1 VPRGARS
8 GRARSRAEES
18 VERASPAVVT
28 VARRVPLPIT
38 TAIVLATPTPG
49 ASPLDTVAGLPL
61 ALRTVLTLQKEGIER
76 VHLVVET
83 GDTSTAAQITADP
96 RVRIPVEVVAA
107 ASRRAGLE
115 RLLETGAPALVA
127 LAEVV
132 VEPSI
137 YRDLAGT
144 SLERALAVAAASG
157 GEPVGPLV
165 ASPRLGAALSARDPA
180 APLDEALRELRA
192 AGGLELLDV
201 GPLWAL
207 RADTPEGRQRAVDA
221 LFEACRKPVD
231 GLVSRHLNRHISIF
245 ISKRLVATPVTPN
258 MTSVATF
265 ILAIAAAFAVARGTY
280 GAMLLGAA
288 LFQANSI
295 LDGVDGELARVRFQH
310 SRTGQWLDTIFD
322 DLSTAL
328 FYGGLTLGVRGGV
341 FGHELALCGY
351 LAIGALALTVA
362 QYYAELLG
370 LGSGDF
376 YALEWD
382 LAGGRAT
389 GIRAKVVRF
398 FQLLLKKDFFIFLY
412 LALAVVGLLPFALVV
427 ALFGH
432 AIALAAAVARN
443 ARRLL

>member
-1 VPRGARS
+1 
-8 GRARSRAEES
+8 
-18 VERASPAVVT
+18 
-28 VARRVPLPIT
+28 VPLPIT
-38 TAIVLATPTPG
+38 TAVVLATSTPG
-49 ASPLDTVAGLPL
+49 AAPLDALAGLPL
-61 ALRTVLTLQKEGIER
+61 ALRAVLTLQKEGIER
-76 VHLVVET
+76 VYLVVDE
-83 GDTSTAAQITADP
+83 GDTRTGARITADP
-96 RVRIPVEVVAA
+96 RVRIPVEIVPA

-115 RLLETGAPALVA
+115 RLCTTDALLVA
-127 LAEVV
+127 AAEVV

-137 YRDLAGT
+137 YRDLAATPLDG
-144 SLERALAVAAASG
+144 ALAVILSLAASG
-157 GEPVGPLV
+157 GEPLGPLL
-165 ASPRLGAALSARDPA
+165 ASPRLGAALAQCDAA

-192 AGGLELLDV
+192 AGGVALFDA
-201 GPLWAL
+201 GPRWAF
-207 RADTPEGRQRAVDA
+207 RADTPEGRKKASDP
-221 LFEACRKPVD
+221 LFAACRKPVD

-265 ILAIAAAFAVARGTY
+265 FLAIAAALSVARGSY

-310 SRTGQWLDTIFD
+310 SRTGQWLDTVFD

-328 FYGGLTLGVRGGV
+328 FYGGLTLGIQSGPY
-341 FGHELALCGY
+341 GHALALCGT
-351 LAIGALALTVA
+351 LALAALALTVI

-376 YALEWD
+376 YALEWSFAD
-382 LAGGRAT
+382 GRDAGLRA
-389 GIRAKVVRF
+389 RVARF

-412 LALAVVGLLPFALVV
+412 LVLAVVGLLPFALVV

-432 AIALAAAVARN
+432 AIALGAAVTRN
-443 ARRLL
+443 AGRLLQRTRTGSPRR